1 MPDTREN
8 GRHSVLRALLAG
20 AVVVGGLLAG
30 IHFRRVLRAAHD
42 PGFSVA
48 PAHATIAIRSR
59 DGARPIVS
67 ASGEFIT
74 LEPGGKFL
82 NNSTTNKPVF
92 ITGDSAWSLI

>member
-8 GRHSVLRALLAG
+8 GRRSVLWALLTG
-20 AVVVGGLLAG
+20 AVLVGVLLAT

-48 PAHATIAIRSR
+48 PAHATIPIGSR

-67 ASGEFIT
+67 ADGEFIT

-82 NNSTTNKPVF
+82 INSITKKPVF
-92 ITGDSAWSLI
+92 ITGDSGS